1 MGFHP
6 IDLSSILNRSNLF
19 RWLFLYWYNTTD
31 TPFSMSKINLW
42 SYINIRLF
50 KARLSSSIAYFILGL
65 NNLELKKLKIFYK
78 NIYFDYIYLKAIP
91 CLLILISFLT
101 TYIYL

>member
-1 MGFHP
+1 M
-6 IDLSSILNRSNLF
+6 F

-31 TPFSMSKINLW
+31 TPSSIAKINLW

-78 NIYFDYIYLKAIP
+78 NIYFDYIYLKSIP
-91 CLLILISFLT
+91 CLVSIIILFT
-101 TYIYL
+101 IYLVI

>member
-1 MGFHP
+1 M
-6 IDLSSILNRSNLF
+6 F

-31 TPFSMSKINLW
+31 TPYAISKVNLW

-78 NIYFDYIYLKAIP
+78 NIYFDFIYLKSIP
-91 CLLILISFLT
+91 CLVALVVFLS
-101 TYIYL
+101 IYLYI

>member
-1 MGFHP
+1 M
-6 IDLSSILNRSNLF
+6 F

-31 TPFSMSKINLW
+31 TPYSISKINLW

-50 KARLSSSIAYFILGL
+50 KAKISSSIAYYILSL

-78 NIYFDYIYLKAIP
+78 NNYFDYIYLKSIP
-91 CLLILISFLT
+91 CFFFIFLLLNF
-101 TYIYL
+101 YLFI

>member
-1 MGFHP
+1 M
-6 IDLSSILNRSNLF
+6 F

-31 TPFSMSKINLW
+31 TPSALAKINLW

-50 KARLSSSIAYFILGL
+50 KARLSSSIAYFIVGL

-78 NIYFDYIYLKAIP
+78 NIYFDFLYLKSIP
-91 CLLILISFLT
+91 CLLLIVLLLSI
-101 TYIYL
+101 YIYI

>member
-1 MGFHP
+1 M
-6 IDLSSILNRSNLF
+6 F

-31 TPFSMSKINLW
+31 TPYSISKLNLW

-78 NIYFDYIYLKAIP
+78 NTYFDFIYLKTIP
-91 CLLILISFLT
+91 CIIIFIILT
-101 TYIYL
+101 TLYLYF